1 MSKGLQ
7 VKAVGG
13 PEVMQWTDLDVGQ
26 PGPGEVRLRHKAI
39 GLNFIDIYQRDGTY
53 KLDLPFVPGNE
64 GAGEVVAVGDGVE
77 MFKPGDTVAYSG
89 VVGAYA
95 EERLIKADRLVHVP
109 NDVDSETAAA
119 LMLKGTTAYYLLHL
133 THAVKPGETILFHAA
148 AGGMGLI
155 ACRWAKALGAR
166 VIGTAGSPEKVA
178 LAKENGCDEAID
190 YNKEDFVA
198 RVRELTNGRGVDV
211 VYDGVGKATFERSL
225 DCLRPRGLMVSF
237 GNASGVVSIPN
248 LTILASKGSLYLTRP
263 TGSAYFP
270 TPEDY
275 RHAARAV
282 FEAVRSG
289 AVEAKISRR
298 FALKDAAE
306 AHKALA
312 DRQTTGS
319 VVLLP

>member
-1 MSKGLQ
+1 MSMGLQ

-13 PEVMQWTDLDVGQ
+13 PEVMQWTDLEVGE

-64 GAGEVVAVGDGVE
+64 GAGEVVAVGEGVE
-77 MFKPGDTVAYSG
+77 IFKPGDYVAYSG
-89 VVGAYA
+89 VIGAYA

-109 NDVDSETAAA
+109 NDIDSETAAA
-119 LMLKGTTAYYLLHL
+119 IMLKGTTAYYLLHL
-133 THAVKPGETILFHAA
+133 THAVKPGDTILFHAA

-155 ACRWAKALGAR
+155 SCRWAKTLGAR

-178 LAKENGCDEAID
+178 LASGGCDEVID

-198 RVRELTNGRGVDV
+198 RVRELTGGRGVDV

-237 GNASGVVSIPN
+237 GNASGTVSIPN
-248 LTILASKGSLYLTRP
+248 LGILASKGSLYLTRP
-263 TGSAYFP
+263 TGAWYFSK
-270 TPEDY
+270 PEDF
-275 RHAARAV
+275 RHAAKAV

-289 AVEAKISRR
+289 AIEVTISQR
-298 FALKDAAE
+298 FPLRDAAE

-312 DRQTTGS
+312 DRRTTGS
-319 VVLLP
+319 VILLP